1 MGLAHSPRTVTDG
14 LALVLDSAN
23 TKSHSGQ
30 YTYNW
35 YDLINNIHFT
45 GYGSPQWNTTFNS
58 THYNGSNEYYE
69 NSSGW
74 TSFGTDPFS
83 IEIWFRAH
91 TQSPAETILGN
102 NNTGTGTFDIGFDS
116 SAKIKF
122 WAQGSGGGYANAVSS
137 TTLNVWEHLIFV
149 REGTGTNQFKIYKD
163 GSLDTTGTVD
173 TNFNSTAQLR
183 IARSRNGSYY
193 YDGDL
198 SLVRIYK
205 NKALTATEVAQNFN
219 AHRGRYGI

>member
-1 MGLAHSPRTVTDG
+1 MAAAAGPNTVEDG
-14 LALVLDSAN
+14 LVLALDAGNTKSYPGSGTTWTDTVGSNDGTLTNGPTFDSAN
-23 TKSHSGQ
+23 G
-30 YTYNW
+30 
-35 YDLINNIHFT
+35 
-45 GYGSPQWNTTFNS
+45 GSIVFDGTND
-58 THYNGSNEYYE
+58 YCE

-91 TQSPAETILGN
+91 TQSPAETIIGN
-102 NNTGTGTFDIGFDS
+102 TSTETGTFDISFNS

-122 WAQGSGGGYANAVSS
+122 WAQDSGGGYATAVSS

-163 GSLDTTGTVD
+163 GSLDGTGTVN
-173 TNFNSTAQLR
+173 TNFNSTSQLR

-205 NKALTATEVAQNFN
+205 NKALTATEVQQNYN
-219 AHRGRYGI
+219 ALKGRYLN